1 MRTQAEMTQYSGYSG
16 YLAHGD
22 ERQIAEQSRFL
33 DSRHN
38 WYNISH
44 IEKKKRLEQSYKV
57 SDFFYV
63 LLEIVTDI
71 QIWLA

>member
-33 DSRHN
+33 DSRQN

-44 IEKKKRLEQSYKV
+44 IENKKK
-57 SDFFYV
+57 
-63 LLEIVTDI
+63 IG
-71 QIWLA
+71 